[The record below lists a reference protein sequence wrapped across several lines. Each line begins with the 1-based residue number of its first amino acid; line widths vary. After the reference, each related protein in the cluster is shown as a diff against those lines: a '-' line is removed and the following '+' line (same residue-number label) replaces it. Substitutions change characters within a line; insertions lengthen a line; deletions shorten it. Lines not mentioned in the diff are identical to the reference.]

1 MKYALFLEYEWRD
14 SILVWIAK
22 GGVDT
27 DGDDHRVQA
36 NGVSDDFEGATISE
50 ALPIRGLEIDRLTN
64 S

>member
-1 MKYALFLEYEWRD
+1 MTRLLFGLR
-14 SILVWIAK
+14 K
-22 GGVDT
+22 VDT

-36 NGVSDDFEGATISE
+36 DGVSDDFEGATISE